1 MGKTKI
7 DITTV
12 FARELMRMNTAFRQF
27 IQQKVKQHGM
37 DITFEMLQV
46 MGILWEQDGIN
57 QQEISA
63 QTVKDKVSITYL
75 VDNLSRRGL
84 VFRQEDDNDRRNRL
98 VYLTPD
104 GRQLRQTIRP
114 WVEEMYAQASR
125 NIPMDDIAS
134 CLEVL
139 DRMYQNLKKG
149 SE

>member
-12 FARELMRMNTAFRQF
+12 FARELTRMNTAFRQF
-27 IQQKVKQHGM
+27 IQQKVKQHDM
-37 DITFEMLQV
+37 DLTFEMLQV

-63 QTVKDKVSITYL
+63 QSVKDKVSITYL

-84 VFRQEDDNDRRNRL
+84 VFRQEDGNDRRNRL

-114 WVEEMYAQASR
+114 WVEEMYARASR

-134 CLEVL
+134 CLDVL
-139 DRMYQNLKKG
+139 ERMYQNLKR

>member
-12 FARELMRMNTAFRQF
+12 FARELTRMNTAFRQF

-37 DITFEMLQV
+37 DLTFEMLQV

-63 QTVKDKVSITYL
+63 QSVKDKVSITYL

-84 VFRQEDDNDRRNRL
+84 VFRQEDGNDRRNRL

-134 CLEVL
+134 CLDVL
-139 DRMYQNLKKG
+139 ERMYQNLKR
-149 SE
+149 SD

>member
-84 VFRQEDDNDRRNRL
+84 VFRQEDGNDRRNRL

-114 WVEEMYAQASR
+114 WVEEMYALASR
-125 NIPMDDIAS
+125 NIPLDDIAS
-134 CLEVL
+134 CLDVL
-139 DRMYQNLKKG
+139 DRMYQNLKK
-149 SE
+149 SSD